1 MNVLLLSQLGYQC
14 GVSDYGDRLYNALKK
29 STKINFTYSDKLELD
44 GIDAV
49 LYNYHN
55 ATLPHITDSYLSDKR
70 HIRHIALHHE
80 GGILFTP
87 DKIIEVQDLPRPVND
102 YTFNQVINKLPT
114 IGSFGFGF
122 YNKNYYKIAELV
134 KHQYTKAKIRV
145 NIPFAYYGD
154 ADGSNAKSEVQKM
167 RDVLK
172 DTDIELEVNHD
183 YLSNLDLVKFLNEND
198 INIFLFNEMAGRG
211 LSSSIDY
218 ALEAKKPI
226 GISHSYMF
234 RHLSGVS
241 SSIFVDEVSISKI
254 IDKGIEPLK
263 PIYEQHNVNKLL
275 EYIENELWIK

>member
-29 STKINFTYSDKLELD
+29 STKINFTYSDKFDLD

-55 ATLPHITDSYLSDKR
+55 ATLPDITDSFLRDKR
-70 HIRHIALHHE
+70 HVKHIALHHE
-80 GGILFTP
+80 GGMSFTP
-87 DKIIEVQDLPRPVND
+87 DKIINVEDMPRPVND
-102 YTFNQVINKLPT
+102 YSFINEINETPT

-134 KHQYTKAKIRV
+134 KEQYTKAKIRV

-154 ADGSNAKSEVQKM
+154 ADGRNAKEEVQKM

-172 DTDIELEVNHD
+172 GTEIELEVNHD
-183 YLSNLDLVKFLNEND
+183 YLSHLDLVTFLNQND

-241 SSIFVDEVSISKI
+241 SSIFVDEVTISEI

-263 PIYEQHNVNKLL
+263 PIYQDHNSDKLL
-275 EYIENELWIK
+275 QYIENELWIK

>member
-1 MNVLLLSQLGYQC
+1 MNVLILSQLGYQC

-29 STKINFTYSDKLELD
+29 STKINFTYSDKLELE

-55 ATLPHITDSYLSDKR
+55 ATLPQITDSYLLDKR
-70 HIRHIALHHE
+70 HVKHIALHHE
-80 GGILFTP
+80 GGMSFTP
-87 DKIIEVQDLPRPVND
+87 DKIINVEDMPRPVND
-102 YTFNQVINKLPT
+102 YSFINEINETPT

-134 KHQYTKAKIRV
+134 KEQYTKAKIRV

-154 ADGSNAKSEVQKM
+154 ADGRNAIAEVQKM
-167 RDVLK
+167 RDVVEG
-172 DTDIELEVNHD
+172 TEIELEVNHD
-183 YLSNLDLVKFLNEND
+183 YLSHLDLVTFLNQND

-234 RHLSGVS
+234 RHLLGVS
-241 SSIFVDEVSISKI
+241 SSIFVDEVTISKI

-263 PIYEQHNVNKLL
+263 PIYQDHNSDKLL
-275 EYIENELWIK
+275 QYIENELL